1 MKTAMTNESIIKLL
15 FKFTFRTYVLYEVI
29 FNDRFF
35 EKTTALSLTFIL
47 LSIFYYLDSGNVK
60 QLFNDYDDIDNGT
73 IIINNTVQYND
84 DVNRLKQQNEQK
96 INILDQRWN
105 DNMLNLILQRDIY
118 NTKPAINFKK
128 LSKKRY

>member
-1 MKTAMTNESIIKLL
+1 MKTAMTNKSIIKLL

-84 DVNRLKQQNEQK
+84 NVNRLKQQNEQK

-105 DNMLNLILQRDIY
+105 DNMLN
-118 NTKPAINFKK
+118 
-128 LSKKRY
+128 